1 MLRHVTRVIG
11 AAAVSEDVVF
21 VREHEG
27 GLWVVVLDGAGG
39 MGGGL
44 HAAQLAATLLD
55 ATPPVPTPGALA
67 SRLSDVDA
75 ALDRDRRAGET
86 TAVVAWV
93 SATHIVGASA
103 GDSSLVL
110 LAEDAELDLTA
121 HQHLKRRLGSGRA
134 LPVCFSASVSAPFRL
149 LAGTDGLFH
158 HTAEGAWVAAA
169 RMPDL
174 DVAADRLLSLPRMK
188 SGGYPDDVGFALV
201 GMGTLHS
208 RSGTSPSAPVDAC

>member
-1 MLRHVTRVIG
+1 MLRHITRVIG
-11 AAAVSEDVVF
+11 ASGTAEDLVF

-44 HAAQLAATLLD
+44 RAAQLAATLLE
-55 ATPPVPTPGALA
+55 AAPPAPTPGGLV

-134 LPVCFSASVSAPFRL
+134 IPVGFSAAASGPFRL
-149 LAGTDGLFH
+149 LAGTDGLFRY
-158 HTAEGAWVAAA
+158 ASNGDLVVAA
-169 RMPDL
+169 RVPDL
-174 DVAADRLLSLPRMK
+174 DTAVDQLLALPRMK
-188 SGGYPDDVGFALV
+188 SGGYADDAGFALV
-201 GMGTLHS
+201 HMETPHS
-208 RSGTSPSAPVDAC
+208 RTG